1 MDLEVEQVFLAAA
14 PVRPLRGLRKIVST
28 ANSVGISIM
37 ATYKDTESPIVICR
51 VPATHRRLVE
61 EVLAVVMNINVHD
74 GLVRADVRALRDLER
89 AHGERALSEEE
100 ELGNVYGEL
109 ERRVRMVRITS
120 VAAIRI
126 RRGPRRL
133 FGARSW
139 MCRDQH
145 VVPREALL
153 SVR

>member
-1 MDLEVEQVFLAAA
+1 
-14 PVRPLRGLRKIVST
+14 
-28 ANSVGISIM
+28 M

-51 VPATHRRLVE
+51 MTTTYCRLVE
-61 EVLAVVMNINVHD
+61 EVLAVVMNINIHD

-89 AHGERALSEEE
+89 AHCERALSEEE
-100 ELGNVYGEL
+100 ELGNVDGKL